1 MSKHSDRTEIHD
13 VSPRESTPV
22 LRRLRNR
29 LSRLLERERGDS
41 AERAQALLTAPLT
54 DNRANELVAEW
65 AARYWAA
72 EPAARRLMLSEL
84 VLAKGLAGA
93 RAENGRLFFRRLYA
107 HMDGLHPLVQL
118 RADLLRW
125 RKEVPELRS
134 LEHELKALLGSWFD
148 VGMLELRPITWD
160 SPASLLER
168 LIEYEAV
175 HEISSWAELKH
186 RLTGNRHCYA
196 YFHPRMD
203 MIPLIFVEIAFT
215 ERMADNVQALLDP
228 GHAINHA
235 REDRARW
242 AMFYSI
248 SNTQYGLRGM
258 SLGNFLLKRVIQALL
273 QDYPQLRSF
282 ATLSPMPGFVRWLE
296 AQHGDALVELINDKE
311 ERRLAQGDP
320 DAGRKWAVRIAK
332 SLTTDEKNEA
342 IRRIAMHFATH
353 YLNGLREDGQPIDPV
368 ARFHLGNGARIERLN
383 WAADVSERGLQQS
396 CAMMVNYVY
405 ELDELDDNIALLG
418 QGKPRSRL
426 TGRRFS

>member
-1 MSKHSDRTEIHD
+1 MTIHSERSDTND
-13 VSPRESTPV
+13 VSQRESTPM

-65 AARYWAA
+65 AKQYWSAEAA
-72 EPAARRLMLSEL
+72 HRRLMLSEL
-84 VLAKGLAGA
+84 VLAKDVAGA

-107 HMDGLHPLVQL
+107 HTDSLHPLVQL

-125 RKEVPELRS
+125 RKEVPELRP
-134 LEHELKALLGSWFD
+134 LEGELKALLSSWFD

-203 MIPLIFVEIAFT
+203 TIPLIFVEIAFT
-215 ERMADNVQALLDP
+215 ERMADNVQVLLDP
-228 GHAINHA
+228 EHPINHA
-235 REDRARW
+235 REERARW
-242 AMFYSI
+242 AIFYSI
-248 SNTQYGLRGM
+248 SNTQYGLRGI

-273 QDYPQLRSF
+273 KDYPQLRSF
-282 ATLSPMPGFVRWLE
+282 ATLSPIPGFVRWLE
-296 AQHGDALVELINDKE
+296 SQHGDRLSELINDKE
-311 ERRLAQGDP
+311 EKRLAVGDP
-320 DAGRKWAVRIAK
+320 DAGRKWAIRIAK
-332 SLTTDEKNEA
+332 SLTDEKNEA
-342 IRRIAMHFATH
+342 IRRIAMQFTAT
-353 YLNGLREDGQPIDPV
+353 YLNSLDDEGQPLDPV

-383 WAADVSERGLQQS
+383 WAADISERGMQQS
-396 CAMMVNYVY
+396 CGMMVNYVY
-405 ELDELDDNIALLG
+405 ELDELDDNIVLLA

-426 TGRRFS
+426 SGRRFS

>member
-1 MSKHSDRTEIHD
+1 MTIHSDRSDTND
-13 VSPRESTPV
+13 VSQRESTPM

-65 AARYWAA
+65 AKQYWSAEAA
-72 EPAARRLMLSEL
+72 HRRLMLSEL
-84 VLAKGLAGA
+84 VLAKDVAGA

-107 HMDGLHPLVQL
+107 HTDSLHPLVQL

-125 RKEVPELRS
+125 RKEVPELRP
-134 LEHELKALLGSWFD
+134 LEGELKALLSSWFD

-203 MIPLIFVEIAFT
+203 TIPLIFVEIAFT
-215 ERMADNVQALLDP
+215 ERMADNVQVLLDP
-228 GHAINHA
+228 EHPINHA
-235 REDRARW
+235 REERARW
-242 AMFYSI
+242 AIFYSI
-248 SNTQYGLRGM
+248 SNTQYGLRGI

-273 QDYPQLRSF
+273 KDYPQLRSF
-282 ATLSPMPGFVRWLE
+282 ATLSPIPGFVRWLE
-296 AQHGDALVELINDKE
+296 SQHGDRLSELINDKE
-311 ERRLAQGDP
+311 EKRLAVGDP
-320 DAGRKWAVRIAK
+320 DAGRKWAIRIAK
-332 SLTTDEKNEA
+332 SLTDEKNEA
-342 IRRIAMHFATH
+342 IRRIAMQFTAT
-353 YLNGLREDGQPIDPV
+353 YLNSLDDEGQPLDPV

-383 WAADVSERGLQQS
+383 WAADISERGMQQS
-396 CAMMVNYVY
+396 CGMMVNYVY
-405 ELDELDDNIALLG
+405 ELDELDDNIVLLA

-426 TGRRFS
+426 SGRRFS